1 MHSEPSIFAR
11 PFSSTAPPDVSR
23 DVEHRREGHSESV
36 SRTLTRSFPCR
47 GLPCLRIKQS
57 RLRNRYGKQSAM
69 PMDDVE
75 ADQQRDF
82 QPGVLYRKLLH
93 LPNRPG
99 PNEVE
104 EVANGTALD
113 CLGRV
118 AGDDWTRDGIS
129 RSRHRELPQLL
140 RQGHL

>member
-1 MHSEPSIFAR
+1 MGEKVIAR
-11 PFSSTAPPDVSR
+11 PSAAASR
-23 DVEHRREGHSESV
+23 AA
-36 SRTLTRSFPCR
+36 SRGRQFP
-47 GLPCLRIKQS
+47 GLRIKQG
-57 RLRNRYGKQSAM
+57 RFRNRYGKQRAM

-75 ADQQRDF
+75 ADQQRNF
-82 QPGVLYRKLLH
+82 QPRVFHRKLLH
-93 LPNRPG
+93 LPNRSRTY
-99 PNEVE
+99 EVE